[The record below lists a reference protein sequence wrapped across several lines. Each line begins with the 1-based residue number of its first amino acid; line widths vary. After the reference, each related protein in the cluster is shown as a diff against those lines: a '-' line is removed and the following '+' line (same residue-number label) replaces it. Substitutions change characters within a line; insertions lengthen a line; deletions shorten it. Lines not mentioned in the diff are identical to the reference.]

1 MLLNPTPPLAQA
13 SSPEA
18 PGEQSW
24 HVVPG
29 GPGRAH
35 LSASSISAS
44 SVGPSSASS
53 TGSGLKERLRG
64 TCRVS
69 GRRGGAIM
77 QQLRAQALKLDKPG
91 FKSRLRLRVHQ
102 LCVLGKFSTGQR
114 LILFFCGAVM
124 VTTAPPLGGPG
135 RAGKSI
141 ETRCD
146 TVHLACGRGAQWL
159 LTALTVVE
167 VVQP

>member
-1 MLLNPTPPLAQA
+1 
-13 SSPEA
+13 
-18 PGEQSW
+18 
-24 HVVPG
+24 
-29 GPGRAH
+29 
-35 LSASSISAS
+35 
-44 SVGPSSASS
+44 
-53 TGSGLKERLRG
+53 
-64 TCRVS
+64 
-69 GRRGGAIM
+69 M

-91 FKSRLRLRVHQ
+91 FKSRLQLQLRVHQ

-146 TVHLACGRGAQWL
+146 SVRLACGHGAQWL

-167 VVQP
+167 VV